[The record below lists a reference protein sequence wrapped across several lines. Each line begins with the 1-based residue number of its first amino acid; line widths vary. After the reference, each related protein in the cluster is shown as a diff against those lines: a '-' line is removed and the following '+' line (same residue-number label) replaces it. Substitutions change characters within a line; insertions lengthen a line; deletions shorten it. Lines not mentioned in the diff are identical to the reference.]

1 MSAGPINPLQ
11 AIRAIRILQ
20 SAGGALFEQLVL
32 HGKLAQIEWA
42 LEKGR
47 LMRMLGTALLGYTLL
62 SCALIFSGA
71 LVLARCWETVYRIP
85 AAAALVVLFG
95 LGSALAWRHFRG
107 LCALSAQSFA
117 GTRAELAADV
127 MLLRSRL

>member
-71 LVLARCWETVYRIP
+71 LVLACCWETVYRIP
-85 AAAALVVLFG
+85 AAASDIA
-95 LGSALAWRHFRG
+95 
-107 LCALSAQSFA
+107 
-117 GTRAELAADV
+117 RAE
-127 MLLRSRL
+127 RYRRPKS

>member
-1 MSAGPINPLQ
+1 MSGASINPLQ
-11 AIRAIRILQ
+11 AIRILQ

-32 HGKLAQIEWA
+32 HGKLAQIEWV

-47 LMRMLGTALLGYTLL
+47 LMQMLATALLGYTFLA
-62 SCALIFSGA
+62 CALIFLGA
-71 LVLARCWETVYRIP
+71 LVLACCWDTAYRIP

-95 LGSALAWRHFRG
+95 LGTALSWRRFRA
-107 LCALSAQSFA
+107 LCARSDQSFA

-127 MLLRSRL
+127 TLLRSRL